1 MKFRNFRSYRGPNDG
16 EGNDLSNMP
25 ERSGGAVGTGN
36 NARVAMLEAINDRVD
51 EERADQLADV
61 NDDETTSEFVPGLDA
76 GTKKELQ
83 RFAKEA
89 NQRAGDEDGEDSSES
104 GEDSGAAADAVDT
117 GEPAAA
123 AAAALPKLFKV
134 RIAGVDRELTEEQ
147 LIERASKVESADVY
161 LAEAARIRRE
171 AQNTQAQPSKDAVPN
186 VDTKERLRA
195 HVRAIQMGTE
205 EEAIEA
211 FSNAVK
217 DFIPS
222 APSADELL
230 RTVDERLDFRTAVRK
245 FQSEYDDV
253 MSVPLFRDHV
263 LRKDE
268 QLMAAGDKRDPYS
281 RWAALGEEVRAFR
294 DGLKGPAASALAPA
308 PSVDKQNRKAAA
320 TPAPKPAGVRAGA
333 PVQAEDR
340 EESTSEIIANMAKT
354 RGGPQWARA

>member
-16 EGNDLSNMP
+16 EGNDLPGAP

-51 EERADQLADV
+51 EERANQLADV

-89 NQRAGDEDGEDSSES
+89 NQRAGDEDGDP
-104 GEDSGAAADAVDT
+104 ADPVDPDPQVT
-117 GEPAAA
+117 DPDPVDPALAP
-123 AAAALPKLFKV
+123 ALPKLFKV

-161 LAEAARIRRE
+161 LAEAARIKRE
-171 AQNTQAQPSKDAVPN
+171 AQSSAQQPPQDAVVR

-268 QLMAAGDKRDPYS
+268 QLMAAGDKRDLYS

-294 DGLKGPAASALAPA
+294 DGLKGPAASAPAPA